1 MNANTGRLLPSSSS
15 LEFVRKM
22 WVAEIVFVEI
32 NQVQPQ
38 PVLYLTLAEIVQVRL
53 PVPVLGQIFRYMPG
67 QKNMPGIAAIHDAL
81 RHVDPRS
88 GDVRP
93 VVNIGDLIHWAAVH
107 SHPQLDM
114 RMLLQCSADLQR
126 TSHRLFRTV
135 EEKERHPVS
144 GRHPDQFTF
153 CFGGPKTFGASYDLI
168 QLLEQLNLL
177 IDQQSRVTHHVD

>member
-1 MNANTGRLLPSSSS
+1 
-15 LEFVRKM
+15 M

-38 PVLYLTLAEIVQVRL
+38 PVLHLTLAKIVQVRL
-53 PVPVLGQIFRYMPG
+53 PVPVLGQILRYMPG

-81 RHVDPRS
+81 RHVDPWSRN
-88 GDVRP
+88 VRL
-93 VVNIGDLIHWAAVH
+93 VINIGDLIHWAAVH
-107 SHPQLDM
+107 SHPQPNM
-114 RMLLQCSADLQR
+114 RMLLQCSADLER

-153 CFGGPKTFGASYDLI
+153 CFGGPKTFGVSHDLVEFL
-168 QLLEQLNLL
+168 QKLNLL
-177 IDQQSRVTHHVD
+177 IDQQFRVTDHVY

>member
-1 MNANTGRLLPSSSS
+1 MTGRTLPSSSS

-38 PVLYLTLAEIVQVRL
+38 PVLHLTLAEIVQVRL

-81 RHVDPRS
+81 RHVEPRS
-88 GDVRP
+88 GDVRL
-93 VVNIGDLIHWAAVH
+93 VVNIGDLIHRAAVH
-107 SHPQLDM
+107 SHPQLNM
-114 RMLLQCSADLQR
+114 RIPLQRSADLER

-153 CFGGPKTFGASYDLI
+153 CFGGLKTFAASDDLVEI
-168 QLLEQLNLL
+168 LQ
-177 IDQQSRVTHHVD
+177 